1 MKEQRNYHL
10 APSILSADFT
20 QLGSQISA
28 VQAAGADYL
37 HIDVMDGS
45 FVPSISYGMPV
56 IKSIRKATDMI
67 FDVHLM
73 IEEPDRYLDDFRAAG
88 ADLITVHA
96 EACRHLD
103 RTLHHIKEMGLMAG
117 AALNPATPVSVLTHV
132 LPLCDMVLIMSVN
145 PGFGGQDYI
154 PYSTDKIKEL
164 RGILNARGLQTDIE
178 VDGGV
183 NASRIP
189 MLVSAGANVLVA
201 GSAVFKGDAEKN
213 ARELL
218 RAMEEC
224 I

>member
-1 MKEQRNYHL
+1 MKEQLQYHL

-37 HIDVMDGS
+37 HIDVMDGH

-56 IKSIRKATDMI
+56 IKSIRKATDMV

-117 AALNPATPVSVLTHV
+117 AAVNPATPVSVLTHV

-164 RGILNARGLQTDIE
+164 RGMLDARGLRTDIE

-189 MLVSAGANVLVA
+189 MLISAGANVLVA